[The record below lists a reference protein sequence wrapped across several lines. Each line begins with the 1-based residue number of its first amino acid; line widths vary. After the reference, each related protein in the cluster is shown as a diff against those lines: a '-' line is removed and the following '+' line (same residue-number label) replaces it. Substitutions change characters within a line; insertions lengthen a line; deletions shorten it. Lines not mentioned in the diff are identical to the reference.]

1 MANTGLLRCGDNYT
15 VALKTWDSV
24 LVMLMTLFNPLHLLP
39 LFIIPSNQHFRI
51 NTCNNLVISLTE
63 YQEPDREEEN

>member
-1 MANTGLLRCGDNYT
+1 MANTGLLRCGDKYT

-51 NTCNNLVISLTE
+51 NTCNNLVTE